1 MLSSTTR
8 LTINNNGTKAALPS
22 VLTLPQRAETE
33 WEEYNLTSN
42 SKEDWVGYSDSQ
54 WTIKENTLASRSPK
68 EGTQTGPTGKDN
80 NNVAFS
86 CQTIKQSYPTS
97 SSGTYWVHLGSSI
110 PREVYCDMES
120 DGGGWLLVLADTGR
134 NEIYGLPRE
143 YPTLQRRGRIELP
156 KDLPDGSRVKF
167 DIYHPNAPR
176 YSAIHD
182 AEDGADVLLERFHD
196 HLRERPEQNSGIAFP
211 DTGGQFVFWP
221 LKANA

>member
-1 MLSSTTR
+1 
-8 LTINNNGTKAALPS
+8 
-22 VLTLPQRAETE
+22 
-33 WEEYNLTSN
+33 
-42 SKEDWVGYSDSQ
+42 
-54 WTIKENTLASRSPK
+54 
-68 EGTQTGPTGKDN
+68 
-80 NNVAFS
+80 
-86 CQTIKQSYPTS
+86 
-97 SSGTYWVHLGSSI
+97 
-110 PREVYCDMES
+110 MES

-167 DIYHPNAPR
+167 DVYHPNAPR

-211 DTGGQFVFWP
+211 DTRDLNFKGRNKPKVKFGEDNECRIREREWFAIHGVVPATYKHNWIFMHKHGYDNGVILGTSSNYNHICDTRNNFSECGCKYNHRDRKQSIRKKISTVTLNSNLMLFLSN
-221 LKANA
+221 LKPMVVGIATVT